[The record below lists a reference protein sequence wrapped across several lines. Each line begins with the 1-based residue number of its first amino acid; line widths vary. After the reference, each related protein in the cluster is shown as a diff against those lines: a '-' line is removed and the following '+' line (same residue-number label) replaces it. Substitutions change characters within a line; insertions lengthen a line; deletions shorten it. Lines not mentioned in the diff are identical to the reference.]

1 MVLRDDSSTIT
12 SIKQINSFLG
22 KGGYSVGVYE
32 GVWRRR
38 RVAIKRVL
46 STNDLII
53 NREEVLRKLEHP
65 NVIRLYAIL
74 EDVDFRYLMLPSIYL
89 TKFF

>member
-22 KGGYSVGVYE
+22 NGGYSVGVYE
-32 GVWRRR
+32 GVWRRQ
-38 RVAIKRVL
+38 RVAIKQILAINL
-46 STNDLII
+46 STI

-65 NVIRLYAIL
+65 NVIPLYNIL
-74 EDVDFRYLMLPSIYL
+74 KDEYFR
-89 TKFF
+89 